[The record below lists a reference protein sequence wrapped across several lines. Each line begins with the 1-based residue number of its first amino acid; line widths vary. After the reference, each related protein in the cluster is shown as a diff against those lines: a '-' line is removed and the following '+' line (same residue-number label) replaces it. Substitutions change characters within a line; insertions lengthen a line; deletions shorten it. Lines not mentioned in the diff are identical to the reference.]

1 MRFVSKDVTL
11 GNSQTGDFPAWELGA
26 VQTGARLHYKVTMP
40 EGVSRGSSKRA
51 CKQAAPRPTSV
62 SSLSGIVDGMSG
74 SCTSVNTV
82 CSDSDRPVSLSSST
96 SSASLQDSHSSF
108 GSSGALVSSQNTG
121 SCYTQ
126 QNGSDISLD
135 LTPMALLE
143 GESERSAMDRTFPGY
158 TYSPILRK
166 ARDPKIKLSHV
177 DRVVL
182 EILETEQAYVRD
194 LKSIVEDYLGCIIDC
209 GHLPLKPEQVS
220 TLFCN
225 IEDIYEFNS
234 ELLEDL
240 ENCNSAHG
248 IAECFVMRSEDFD
261 IYTLYC
267 MNYPNSV
274 SVLHECMK
282 SEELVQFFRERQASL
297 SHSLP
302 LETYLLKPVQRIMK
316 YHLLLQELAKH
327 FDKNAPGYEVVE
339 EAIITMTAVAWY
351 INDMK
356 RKQEHA
362 VRLQEIQSQL
372 VNWQGPDLSA
382 FGELVLEGTFRV
394 QRMKK
399 ERAFFLFS
407 KMLLI
412 AKKRMDLFIY
422 KMHIFC
428 CNLSLTEHLK
438 DGLSFRV
445 SDLTI
450 PKHQQ
455 VIQARNQEEKRH
467 WVHSIK
473 RLIVENHPASIPQKA
488 KQVLLENSFQYSP
501 DVRLSPEPL
510 KSPRLDEL
518 WAFSRSRRQ
527 SEPPQLMCSPERSK
541 KLFPALSM
549 DSGFQHRR
557 GRRLSEPAK
566 EIQAA
571 FENSDLV
578 PIKHAGSEGELFPS
592 SGSLRSSDSVCTL
605 ESSIL
610 EVADEVYEEDNSF
623 SLPEEALSGS
633 LSITEEILELLNKR
647 GLQADLGIMEKSES
661 LELTGSNT
669 EPEEQLLNCEPE
681 VKTTGIKT
689 ENDQQLVKHGNV
701 CHGSEVLS
709 DSKDPL
715 QYPTKASV
723 CQGHINSESSEEEE
737 PKGDPR
743 ESPLHMLEEL
753 EQEETS
759 GFCNTEIPEHEI
771 VQDTVCLNELENPK
785 LSGCVQNES
794 FNVHDT
800 AECQE
805 PAKLEPL
812 PEKNEKNLKTKRD
825 STLTQ
830 DDRLLIERIKN
841 YYETAEA
848 GVSYLSKEDSISYI
862 PTGVVKDSILRFNYI
877 LQQEVK
883 KDKEKSLFGNTKCV
897 DRGKQ
902 VISSR
907 KPWSRLDKDSQPPVS
922 LTEIRS
928 PITLPLEQETEYLSC
943 AEIRK
948 AWKEKEKPNPTE
960 SIATPR
966 RETLCRKRMGTPED
980 VLVIMEECDVEVPL
994 ASKEIP
1000 LIGDARKEQK
1010 KQSMEEKVTKQDNH
1024 HKMAIA
1030 SMIGD
1035 PGESKEIC
1043 CPAGLS
1049 LYETEDNCLFENSEK
1064 IINKVQLLAKMYSE
1078 KIGRMKTQRKNGDNK
1093 RQIVDQSKA
1102 IEETLPQVIEEK
1114 TGDKSVTEPHPY
1126 GHLLIH
1132 ETLLHINCIQEN
1144 SLLLAAAREVTG
1156 VLYREDLN
1164 AMDNST
1170 TQPLLREE
1178 TFSERLPDY
1187 EFQIP
1192 FTEEPV
1198 IEIMAKLSLE
1208 SNEKQ
1213 EVKLQTDEFRLAEVA
1228 MVQSETSCSV
1238 LEPSQTC
1245 NEEASKAVTD
1255 GSLPDGLLPDGY
1267 TTKEK
1272 EKQVLT
1278 ANLVEIPEKCN
1289 VMGLN
1294 VSVRNVQHSFPVCHE
1309 SENSLRE
1316 NPLLK
1321 ETEPHS
1327 TDQRNAYTENE
1338 DTTHVDFKESEAVSS
1353 PESPKIQ
1360 TEEQAK
1366 YVSNGEQAKMNLENM
1381 KEEYKIADENDLE
1394 NWKIPKETTKDTN
1407 PSVRGDHFPF
1417 KVDTV
1422 LPSSVQVCENGTRSH
1437 SEDHVIPSSTNTPAK
1452 QHDTNTFNKNRGLSP
1467 SVFDVMQ
1474 RLQLDSSFSVASRNN
1489 LNNSKK
1495 LNLATRSSSFKSKTS
1510 TAQEFHSMDKTLLKP
1525 PKMQIGESKTAPNIL
1540 NPSALQ
1546 KKLSSA
1552 MTLSKFL
1559 STSHAA
1565 PGYMKRRPLTMSKSS
1580 DSEINIQETLLKNHC
1595 PVPVIAKPLA
1605 GCSSHINADS
1615 PETDIKTKSMKQSFQ
1630 RDDRKEE
1637 HILGELNPIE
1647 ILSRN
1652 QGNQRSA
1659 CSTNNC
1665 QELNLGDKERKPLD
1679 NPVCLSPGSAVLIAF
1694 PYPPPIKTT
1703 PTSTASEPNSRV
1715 QSPLPLRTRM
1725 CSPPPRSA
1733 SKSFRMPSFSS
1744 SRSCSFTPLSFSQ
1757 VEKSSSSSAS
1767 STPTCTSPSFMPN
1780 SPDPGYGFPF
1790 HPRKSWGN
1798 CFPSGRDR
1806 VVSPRSALNSPLG
1819 STDEENRFW
1828 SCSGSPPC
1836 LSPDTHSVPSGIS
1849 SHELTSIHWPDVHE
1863 LRSKYGPLKVQK
1875 STNHQNTVDTSS
1887 ASLVKP
1893 IGYSPEGS
1901 KRSPKRVASLDSA
1914 IQHTHVIQRSKS
1926 TVGVGNGD
1934 KWDSS
1939 NEKEKANLKASYST
1953 TVNIQIGGSG
1963 RIASFTNAQVILTHP
1978 LLQAPESQTTRKIN
1992 INGSTLDPLP
2002 KS

>member
-1 MRFVSKDVTL
+1 MCFVSKDVTL
-11 GNSQTGDFPAWELGA
+11 GNFQPGDLPAWPLGA
-26 VQTGARLHYKVTMP
+26 AQIGARLHYKVTMP
-40 EGVSRGSSKRA
+40 EGVSWGSSKRA

-135 LTPMALLE
+135 LTPVALLE
-143 GESERSAMDRTFPGY
+143 GESERRAMDRPFLGY
-158 TYSPILRK
+158 ACSPILRK

-274 SVLHECMK
+274 SVLRECMK
-282 SEELVQFFRERQASL
+282 SEELVQFFRERQAIL

-450 PKHQQ
+450 SKHQQ

-541 KLFPALSM
+541 KLFSALSL
-549 DSGFQHRR
+549 DSGSQHRR

-633 LSITEEILELLNKR
+633 LSITEEILELLKKR
-647 GLQADLGIMEKSES
+647 GLQADLGIMEQSES
-661 LELTGSNT
+661 LALAGSNT
-669 EPEEQLLNCEPE
+669 EPEEQLQNYEPIE
-681 VKTTGIKT
+681 IKTTGT
-689 ENDQQLVKHGNV
+689 EAENDLQLMKHANV
-701 CHGSEVLS
+701 FPGPEVLC
-709 DSKDPL
+709 DSMDPL
-715 QYPTKASV
+715 QYPSKASV
-723 CQGHINSESSEEEE
+723 RQGHINSESSEEEE
-737 PKGDPR
+737 QKGDLR

-753 EQEETS
+753 EREETS
-759 GFCNTEIPEHEI
+759 DLCNTENPEQKEI
-771 VQDTVCLNELENPK
+771 LDKLCLNELENTE
-785 LSGCVQNES
+785 LSGCIQSENSSVD
-794 FNVHDT
+794 DT
-800 AECQE
+800 GGSQE
-805 PAKLEPL
+805 LAKLELL
-812 PEKNEKNLKTKRD
+812 PEKNEKSLKTKRD

-841 YYETAEA
+841 YYDTAEA

-883 KDKEKSLFGNTKCV
+883 KDKEKSLFGSTEYIGRN
-897 DRGKQ
+897 KQ
-902 VISSR
+902 VSTSR
-907 KPWSRLDKDSQPPVS
+907 KPWSRLDKDSQVPLP
-922 LTEIRS
+922 LAEIKS
-928 PITLPLEQETEYLSC
+928 PITLPLEQESEYLSC

-948 AWKEKEKPNPTE
+948 AWKEKEKPNPIE

-966 RETLCRKRMGTPED
+966 RGKLCKKRMGASED
-980 VLVIMEECDVEVPL
+980 ALVIMEECDADVPQ
-994 ASKEIP
+994 ASKEILP
-1000 LIGDARKEQK
+1000 KGDTSKEQK
-1010 KQSMEEKVTKQDNH
+1010 KQSMEEKITRQENH
-1024 HKMAIA
+1024 HKIIIP

-1043 CPAGLS
+1043 CPSGLS
-1049 LYETEDNCLFENSEK
+1049 LYETEDRCLLENSEK

-1078 KIGRMKTQRKNGDNK
+1078 KIGRMKTQRRNGDNK
-1093 RQIVDQSKA
+1093 RPTVYQSKA
-1102 IEETLPQVIEEK
+1102 IVETLPQVIEEK
-1114 TGDKSVTEPHPY
+1114 AADKSVTEPHSY
-1126 GHLLIH
+1126 GHLVIH

-1144 SLLLAAAREVTG
+1144 SPLLSAAREITG
-1156 VLYREDLN
+1156 ELYKEYLN
-1164 AMDNST
+1164 TVDYSS
-1170 TQPLLREE
+1170 TQPLSSKE
-1178 TFSERLPDY
+1178 TLSEQPLEDKL
-1187 EFQIP
+1187 QIP
-1192 FTEEPV
+1192 LTEEPV
-1198 IEIMAKLSLE
+1198 IEIMTKLSLE
-1208 SNEKQ
+1208 SNEEQ
-1213 EVKLQTDEFRLAEVA
+1213 EVTIHADENRVA
-1228 MVQSETSCSV
+1228 VVQCVTSNSV
-1238 LEPSQTC
+1238 LGPSQTS
-1245 NEEASKAVTD
+1245 NDLGTGMAMTD
-1255 GSLPDGLLPDGY
+1255 KLLLVGY
-1267 TTKEK
+1267 TAEEK
-1272 EKQVLT
+1272 EKQELV
-1278 ANLVEIPEKCN
+1278 ANLGEISEKN
-1289 VMGLN
+1289 NLMDFN
-1294 VSVRNVQHSFPVCHE
+1294 ASVRILQHSFDK
-1309 SENSLRE
+1309 N
-1316 NPLLK
+1316 LLPI
-1321 ETEPHS
+1321 EPEPHS
-1327 TDQRNAYTENE
+1327 PSQRKTYTENE
-1338 DTTHVDFKESEAVSS
+1338 DKIHMDFNELEADSS
-1353 PESPKIQ
+1353 TESPKMQ
-1360 TEEQAK
+1360 TEEQPK
-1366 YVSNGEQAKMNLENM
+1366 DFPNGEQAKMNFENM
-1381 KEEYKIADENDLE
+1381 KEEVTITDQNYIENQKMTE
-1394 NWKIPKETTKDTN
+1394 EITQDTN
-1407 PSVRGDHFPF
+1407 SSERALHFPVM
-1417 KVDTV
+1417 VDTV
-1422 LPSSVQVCENGTRSH
+1422 EPLSAQVFENGSQSHTEDYILPSSKN
-1437 SEDHVIPSSTNTPAK
+1437 IIAK
-1452 QHDTNTFNKNRGLSP
+1452 QYDTDKVHKNRGVSP

-1474 RLQLDSSFSVASRNN
+1474 RLQLDSSFSIASRDNP
-1489 LNNSKK
+1489 NNSKR

-1510 TAQEFHSMDKTLLKP
+1510 TAHEFQSAKETLLNPHKI
-1525 PKMQIGESKTAPNIL
+1525 QIGESKTVPNIF

-1546 KKLSSA
+1546 RKLSSA
-1552 MTLSKFL
+1552 MTLSKYL
-1559 STSHAA
+1559 SASHAGQ
-1565 PGYMKRRPLTMSKSS
+1565 GYMKRRPLNMSKSS
-1580 DSEINIQETLLKNHC
+1580 DGEINTQETLLKNPC
-1595 PVPVIAKPLA
+1595 PAPVIAKPLA
-1605 GCSSHINADS
+1605 GCSSHINPQL
-1615 PETDIKTKSMKQSFQ
+1615 PENGIKTRSMKPSFQ
-1630 RDDRKEE
+1630 RDDTKEEE
-1637 HILGELNPIE
+1637 HILGDLKPMQA
-1647 ILSRN
+1647 LSGN
-1652 QGNQRSA
+1652 QGIQSPA
-1659 CSTNNC
+1659 SFTNNC
-1665 QELNLGDKERKPLD
+1665 QEINFGDNDED
-1679 NPVCLSPGSAVLIAF
+1679 SPVCLSPGSAVLIAF

-1703 PTSTASEPNSRV
+1703 PTSTVSEPNSRV

-1733 SKSFRMPSFSS
+1733 PKSFRMPSFSS

-1757 VEKSSSSSAS
+1757 VEKSSSSSTN
-1767 STPTCTSPSFMPN
+1767 STPTCTSPSIMPQ
-1780 SPDPGYGFPF
+1780 SPDPGHGFPF
-1790 HPRKSWGN
+1790 HARKSLGN

-1819 STDEENRFW
+1819 STDEESRFW
-1828 SCSGSPPC
+1828 SSSESPPC
-1836 LSPDTHSVPSGIS
+1836 RSPDTHSGPSGIS
-1849 SHELTSIHWPDVHE
+1849 SHELTSIHWPDVRE
-1863 LRSKYGPLKVQK
+1863 LRSKYGPLKFQK
-1875 STNHQNTVDTSS
+1875 STTHQNRVEP
-1887 ASLVKP
+1887 SLVKP
-1893 IGYSPEGS
+1893 TGCPSVGS
-1901 KRSPKRVASLDSA
+1901 KKSPKRVGSLDST
-1914 IQHTHVIQRSKS
+1914 IPHTHVIQRSKS
-1926 TVGVGNGD
+1926 TVGAGNGD
-1934 KWDSS
+1934 KWDTSIG
-1939 NEKEKANLKASYST
+1939 KEKANLKASYST

-1978 LLQAPESQTTRKIN
+1978 LLQAPESQTMRKIN
-1992 INGSTLDPLP
+1992 INGSTLDQMP